1 MIKKLISYSLF
12 IGFLYIFLFNPPYS
26 VFRGLFS
33 FGNFIVLASIVFAFA
48 KPKVVKHFL
57 HYFKKEYSILVVL
70 VVYVVLRTVIGGDKA
85 YIARH
90 ILGFCDLFLVTPMI
104 LFFAKKIGLA
114 AEEQVVRAILVV
126 SSFAAIIS
134 VLCLITPSLND
145 YVKNSLLQLSADDY
159 IMVNDYRGFGYANLL
174 TSDYGFLLGLVAGYG
189 SLYLKNNKLFFLCIP
204 LLLFATIIN
213 ARTGVILA
221 IAIIA
226 VSTLAKRDFR
236 YIFVIGALAFFLIS
250 YYEVFFEMIGV
261 DARTME
267 WSMSVFKEAQ
277 DVSQGNIQESYA
289 ANELFNNMIVFP
301 PSFLEWIVGRGYSI
315 VKGGSAGYSDVGWI
329 LQLNYGGIFYVSLL
343 YSFFFV
349 MLRRLSAKRL
359 RTTLG
364 IVLVY
369 ILLINTKSSIFP
381 GYSSFYLLFMFYAM
395 KLLPEY
401 RENNEKTT
409 LSNTNKVATVT
420 PTL

>member
-1 MIKKLISYSLF
+1 MIKKLISYTLF
-12 IGFLYIFLFNPPYS
+12 IGFLYLFLFNPPYS
-26 VFRGLFS
+26 VFRGLFGI
-33 FGNFIVLASIVFAFA
+33 GNFIVLASIIFAFA

-57 HYFKKEYSILVVL
+57 HYFKKEYSILVIL
-70 VVYVVLRTVIGGDKA
+70 LVYVVLRTVIGGGDKA

-90 ILGFCDLFLVTPMI
+90 FLGFCDLFLVTPMI
-104 LFFAKKIGLA
+104 LFFAKKIGIA
-114 AEEQVVRAILVV
+114 TEEQAVRAILLV

-134 VLCLITPSLND
+134 FLCLINPSLND

-159 IMVNDYRGFGYANLL
+159 IMVNDYRGFGYASLL

-189 SLYLKNNKLFFLCIP
+189 SLYLKNNKLFILCIP

-213 ARTGVILA
+213 ARTGVVLA
-221 IAIIA
+221 MAIIA

-236 YIFVIGALAFFLIS
+236 YIFVIGALAIVLIS
-250 YYEVFFEMIGV
+250 YYDVFFEMIGV
-261 DARTME
+261 DARTSE
-267 WSMSVFKEAQ
+267 WSMSVFKEVQ

-329 LQLNYGGIFYVSLL
+329 LQLNYGGIIYISIL

-349 MLRRLSAKRL
+349 MLRRLSAKRI
-359 RTTLG
+359 RTTFWV
-364 IVLVY
+364 VLVY

-401 RENNEKTT
+401 RENTT
-409 LSNTNKVATVT
+409 LINTNKFAKLT
-420 PTL
+420 PTV